1 MDIHAYIQSGI
12 LQDYCLGLLTTEE
25 AARVDEQCALYPEIK
40 TELLACRQALEQYA
54 LSHALPV
61 CDTIKDKTLG
71 LIDNLAKEKPET
83 RQ

>member
-12 LQDYCLGLLTTEE
+12 LQDYCLGLLTAEE

-40 TELLACRQALEQYA
+40 TELQACRQALEQYA

-71 LIDNLAKEKPET
+71 LIDNLANKKTET